1 MKKCD
6 DPSLFLSNWAA
17 EGHAWKEM
25 GVYGIIMVD
34 GSH

>member
-6 DPSLFLSNWAA
+6 NPSLFLSDWAA

-25 GVYGIIMVD
+25 AVYCIVMVD
-34 GSH
+34 RSH